1 MRRKLDKVGSKED
14 NMKKIFSFLVIT
26 LVLLGTSIYAGGDEE
41 DQLLNTKSC
50 VNCDLNNAW
59 LEKSSLRKADLRGAN
74 LCRAN
79 MEYADL
85 RGAT

>member
-1 MRRKLDKVGSKED
+1 MLRKLDKDSSKWK
-14 NMKKIFSFLVIT
+14 NIYSFLVIV

-41 DQLLNTKSC
+41 NQLLNTNPC
-50 VNCDLNNAW
+50 VNCDLKNAW
-59 LEKSSLRKADLRGAN
+59 LEKANLRKENLSGAN

-85 RGAT
+85 RGG